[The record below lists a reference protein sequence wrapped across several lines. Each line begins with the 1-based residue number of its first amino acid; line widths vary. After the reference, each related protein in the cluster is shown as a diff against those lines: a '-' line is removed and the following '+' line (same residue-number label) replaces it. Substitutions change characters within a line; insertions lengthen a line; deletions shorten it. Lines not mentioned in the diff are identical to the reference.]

1 PADLASEITSELT
14 IPTIG
19 IGAGVGT
26 DGQVL
31 VWTDF
36 AGLSGRSPSFSKSYL
51 NLRELLTDAATRYR
65 TDVAD
70 GAFPTKD
77 QSF

>member
-1 PADLASEITSELT
+1 MSFHSRPKGISFHSLLLCTELER
-14 IPTIG
+14 
-19 IGAGVGT
+19 
-26 DGQVL
+26 
-31 VWTDF
+31 TDF

-65 TDVAD
+65 TEVAE